1 MNGAEPRYWAFLSY
15 SHRETRVA
23 AAVQRAL
30 ETYRIP
36 RRLVGRK
43 TPLGEVPAY
52 LKPIFRDRNELQ
64 AGADLTAT
72 VREALASSRYLIVL
86 CSPSAA
92 RSEWVDREILEFKR
106 LHGDKRVLALI
117 VDGEPFA
124 SRMAGRE
131 AEECLPTALR
141 FALAPDGGAH
151 GAPLEPLAADL
162 RAQGDGKRLAILKL
176 VAGMLGTGAGVDELV
191 HRDAQRHARR
201 MAMIASASIAGMA
214 VTSLLTITAIH
225 ARTEARLQ
233 HAQAEDLLEFM
244 LGDLRRKLEPAGRLD
259 ALDSVGEKVLAY
271 YDRQPAQGLDAASLG
286 RRARALHL
294 IGEIRDQR
302 GRLAEALAAFNSAA
316 ATTAQALARAP
327 NDAQRIYDHAQ
338 SVYWV
343 GYIAWRRGQLQQA
356 QQAFIEY
363 RQLAEHLVR
372 IDPARVDWRMEAAW
386 ANQNLGVV
394 QLDTRQVGDALQS
407 FQAARDAF
415 ARLVA
420 ARPDLPFELADM
432 NGWVGQALEASGD
445 YAAAI
450 RAQETR
456 LDVLR
461 GMPDATQDSRALF
474 QIANARYDLARLKLA
489 LGSRPAAEL
498 DARAALEQTTLL
510 AAEDTSNL
518 AWLAQTCFDRL
529 RLAEIELAL
538 GRPAEARALVER
550 ASGDVE
556 RLVASDGT
564 ALNWIV
570 NLRGLVVTLRH
581 RAAIAEHR
589 AAPGAELEQY
599 LAQAR
604 GLESSG
610 IQLSGL
616 QAQIVAD
623 AELLAGD
630 AWRRT
635 GQPGDARARWIE
647 AADRLQ
653 PEANGRNFSALVLL
667 GRARLRLG
675 DAAAAGQL
683 LARAAASS
691 YRHPAYAD
699 FVNEFAA
706 AGSGGRLAV
715 NHQQEGAPH
724 DPR

>member
-15 SHRETRVA
+15 SHREARVA
-23 AAVQRAL
+23 AGVQRAL

-43 TPLGEVPAY
+43 TPLGDVPVY

-92 RSEWVDREILEFKR
+92 RSEWVNREIVEFKR
-106 LHGDKRVLALI
+106 MHGDKRVLALI
-117 VDGEPFA
+117 VEGEPFA
-124 SRMAGRE
+124 TRMPGRE
-131 AEECLPTALR
+131 AEECLPAALR
-141 FALAPDGGAH
+141 FSLAADGSAQGE
-151 GAPLEPLAADL
+151 PLEPVAADL
-162 RAQGDGKRLAILKL
+162 RRQGDGKRLAILKL

-201 MAMIASASIAGMA
+201 MAMIAAASMAGMA

-271 YDRQPAQGLDAASLG
+271 YDRQPAEGLDASSLG
-286 RRARALHL
+286 RRSRALHL
-294 IGEIRDQR
+294 IGEIREQR
-302 GRLAEALAAFNSAA
+302 GRLAEALAAFDSAA

-327 NDAQRIYDHAQ
+327 NDGQRIFDHAQ

-343 GYIAWRRGQLQQA
+343 GYIAWRRGQMTQA
-356 QQAFIEY
+356 QRAFTEY
-363 RQLAEHLVR
+363 RQLAQHLVR
-372 IDPARVDWRMEAAW
+372 IDPGRVDWQMETAW
-386 ANQNLGVV
+386 ADENLGVV
-394 QLDTRQVGDALQS
+394 QLDTRQVADALRS
-407 FQAARDAF
+407 FESARDSF
-415 ARLVA
+415 AKLVNS
-420 ARPDLPFELADM
+420 RPELAFELADM
-432 NGWVGQALEASGD
+432 NGWVAQALEAGGD
-445 YAAAI
+445 YDAAI

-461 GMPDATQDSRALF
+461 GMPDAAQDSRALF
-474 QIANARYDLARLKLA
+474 QMANARYDLARLKLA
-489 LGSRPAAEL
+489 LGNRAAAGL
-498 DARAALEQTTLL
+498 DAHAALEQTEAL

-529 RLAEIELAL
+529 RLAEVELAL
-538 GRPAEARALVER
+538 GRPDEARALVER

-570 NLRGLVVTLRH
+570 NLRGLIVTLRN
-581 RAAIAEHR
+581 RAALAERR
-589 AAPGAELEQY
+589 AAPGAELEQF

-610 IQLSGL
+610 IQLSSL
-616 QAQIVAD
+616 QSQIVAD

-630 AWRRT
+630 AWLRAQ
-635 GQPGDARARWIE
+635 QPADARARWTE
-647 AADRLQ
+647 AASRMQ
-653 PEANGRNFSALVLL
+653 PEAGGRNFSALVLL

-675 DAAAAGQL
+675 ETFAAGQL
-683 LARAAASS
+683 LARATASR
-691 YRHPAYAD
+691 YRHPAYGD
-699 FVNEFAA
+699 FVNELAA
-706 AGSGGRLAV
+706 ASAGSRLALS
-715 NHQQEGAPH
+715 HKQ
-724 DPR
+724 